1 MVRLAIL
8 IPAPGRRGEQNQDS
22 KSGQPSQLFQGRN
35 NVRAC
40 REKAD
45 KKMREILNDNQK
57 KKLDQ
62 LEQETHPELHGA

>member
-1 MVRLAIL
+1 M
-8 IPAPGRRGEQNQDS
+8 
-22 KSGQPSQLFQGRN
+22 FQGRN

-45 KKMREILNDNQK
+45 KKMREILDDDQK
-57 KKLDQ
+57 KKLDE